1 MSLSCAA
8 ERVFVRGPRL
18 DQRRDAAAGVYRGP
32 QSIGP
37 EQNVDRLL
45 LVLVLIR
52 RFSPCEPRRILCA
65 KLTDQLDRRSHRP
78 KGLSIEHVQ
87 LTSPA
92 CLPGVLLKCRFKK
105 RGTEMN
111 PR

>member
-8 ERVFVRGPRL
+8 ECVFVRGPRL
-18 DQRRDAAAGVYRGP
+18 NQCRDAAAGVDRGP

-37 EQNVDRLL
+37 EQDVDRLL
-45 LVLVLIR
+45 LVLVLVR
-52 RFSPCEPRRILCA
+52 RFSPCEPRRLLRA
-65 KLTDQLDRRSHRP
+65 EFGDQLDCRSHRP

-92 CLPGVLLKCRFKK
+92 GLPGVLLKRRFEE
-105 RGTEMN
+105 RRTEMN
-111 PR
+111 